1 MQSIL
6 LHIQDDDDLDGRIDA
21 AVILARAFDGHISC
35 LHTTPYGVYLTNDPF
50 TAMMLP
56 IDFSSKMEK
65 LNLELRLKV
74 EERLRKSIAEW
85 EWTHVD
91 DEAHLAL
98 LRRAP
103 IADVVILSLG
113 SDRKAQSLAAKVAAM
128 ARAPVLAIPPSDRP
142 FDPAGIT
149 VIAWDGSAESSVAL
163 RASLPLLRKAA
174 SVHLIEIEDR
184 TVRSRS
190 EQGAHYL
197 SRHGIEAHVVRRAA
211 DSGDAGGAILTVAEE
226 LGADLLVMGA
236 YGHSRTA
243 EFLLG
248 GATQAVLSNSRIP
261 LLLAH

>member
-21 AVILARAFDGHISC
+21 AVILAHAFDGYISC
-35 LHTTPYGVYLTNDPF
+35 LHTTPYGIYLTNDPF

-56 IDFSSKMEK
+56 VDFSSKMEQ
-65 LNLELRLKV
+65 LALDLRLKV
-74 EERLRKSIAEW
+74 EKRLRNSIAEW

-91 DEAHLAL
+91 DEAHVAL

-103 IADVVILSLG
+103 IADVVVLG
-113 SDRKAQSLAAKVAAM
+113 LGPDRKAQSVAAKVAAT
-128 ARAPVLAIPPSDRP
+128 ARAPVLAVPPSNRP
-142 FDPAGIT
+142 FDPAGIAA
-149 VIAWDGSAESSVAL
+149 VAWDGSAESSVAL

-184 TVRSRS
+184 TVRTRS

-197 SRHGIEAHVVRRAA
+197 SRHGIKAAVVRRAA
-211 DSGDAGGAILTVAEE
+211 DSGDAGGAILKVAEE
-226 LGADLLVMGA
+226 VGASLLVMGA

>member
-21 AVILARAFDGHISC
+21 AVILAHAFDGYISC

-56 IDFSSKMEK
+56 VDFSSKMEQ
-65 LNLELRLKV
+65 LALDLRLKV
-74 EERLRKSIAEW
+74 EERLRNSIAEW

-103 IADVVILSLG
+103 IADVVVLSLG
-113 SDRKAQSLAAKVAAM
+113 SDRKAQSLAAKVAATP
-128 ARAPVLAIPPSDRP
+128 RAPVLAVPPSDRP
-142 FDPAGIT
+142 FDPTGIAA
-149 VIAWDGSAESSVAL
+149 VAWDGSAESSVAL

-184 TVRSRS
+184 TVRTRS

-197 SRHGIEAHVVRRAA
+197 SRHGIKARVVRRAA
-211 DSGDAGGAILTVAEE
+211 DSGDAGGAILKVAEE
-226 LGADLLVMGA
+226 VGASLLVMGA

>member
-35 LHTTPYGVYLTNDPF
+35 LHTTPYGVYLANDPF

-56 IDFSSKMEK
+56 VEFSSAMEQ
-65 LNLELRLKV
+65 LARELRSKV
-74 EERLRKSIAEW
+74 EDRLHKSIAEW
-85 EWTHVD
+85 DWTHVD
-91 DEAHLAL
+91 EEAHLAL

-103 IADVVILSLG
+103 ITDVVLLSLG
-113 SDRKAQSLAAKVAAM
+113 SNRRAQSLAATVAAT

-142 FDPAGIT
+142 FDPAGIAA
-149 VIAWDGSAESSVAL
+149 VAWNGSAESSVAL
-163 RASLPLLRKAA
+163 RVSLPLLRKAA
-174 SVHLIEIEDR
+174 SVHIIEIEDR
-184 TVRSRS
+184 TARARG
-190 EQGAHYL
+190 EQGALYL
-197 SRHGIEAHVVRRAA
+197 SRHGIDAHVVRRTA
-211 DSGDAGGAILTVAEE
+211 DSGDAGGAILKVAEE
-226 LGADLLVMGA
+226 IGASLLVMGA